1 MKTTLIVSMLMTFF
15 GLSDIY
21 TETQIQ
27 GKVTEE
33 STGEPVLFASV
44 GLYKDGVLVSG
55 TDTDF
60 DGNYFFRGI
69 EPGKYDLEVQYL
81 GLQTTRKTKV
91 KAKAGVVTTVDI
103 IMKEEG
109 VMVDCIEVVGY
120 KVPLVEMDN
129 TTSGSVL
136 IAPKKGLANKVKKVF
151 RKKRKKKLE
160 SLPSKSMSALAATS
174 AGISVSQDNISV
186 RGSRSQST
194 FYYIDGVRVNADAYT
209 TLKKA
214 EPLSKRLSKRTA
226 ESGAPNTEGY
236 NKSIENAFV
245 SPLLEPQST
254 FSLDVDKASYS
265 NIRRM
270 INYGQLPPADA
281 VRVEEM
287 INYFEYDYELPDN
300 QHPIVVRH
308 NYTSCPWNKDHR
320 LLHLSMKA
328 TEIETES
335 LPATNL
341 VFLVDVSGSMNAQNK
356 LPLVISSL
364 KLLVNQLRPDDRVAI
379 VTYAGRAGVALES
392 TPAAEKE
399 IIYAGLE
406 RLKSGGGTAG
416 SQGIRTAYA
425 IANENFIEGGNN
437 RVILA
442 TDGDFNIGVSTA
454 EGLLKLIE
462 RKRESGIFLS
472 VLGYGMGNY
481 QDHNMQTLAGNGNG
495 NHAYIDSYAE
505 AKKVLVNEFA
515 GTLFTVAKDVKIQID
530 FNPSEVQSYRL
541 IGYENR
547 MLAAEDF
554 DDDKKDAGEVGSG
567 HTVTAIYEII
577 PAGSSS
583 SFSVDVG
590 EEMINKTK
598 KSHANGLAHVKCRYK
613 KSDGRRSTKFVTD
626 IPSRLTEVSSL
637 GKDIQFSIAVAE
649 FGMNVGQSAYL
660 KTSDL
665 NNCLNL
671 AMENIGEDSD
681 GYRAE
686 FIELVK
692 QYMTLVSVASD
703 N

>member
-1 MKTTLIVSMLMTFF
+1 
-15 GLSDIY
+15 
-21 TETQIQ
+21 
-27 GKVTEE
+27 
-33 STGEPVLFASV
+33 
-44 GLYKDGVLVSG
+44 
-55 TDTDF
+55 
-60 DGNYFFRGI
+60 
-69 EPGKYDLEVQYL
+69 
-81 GLQTTRKTKV
+81 
-91 KAKAGVVTTVDI
+91 
-103 IMKEEG
+103 
-109 VMVDCIEVVGY
+109 
-120 KVPLVEMDN
+120 
-129 TTSGSVL
+129 
-136 IAPKKGLANKVKKVF
+136 
-151 RKKRKKKLE
+151 
-160 SLPSKSMSALAATS
+160 
-174 AGISVSQDNISV
+174 
-186 RGSRSQST
+186 
-194 FYYIDGVRVNADAYT
+194 
-209 TLKKA
+209 
-214 EPLSKRLSKRTA
+214 
-226 ESGAPNTEGY
+226 
-236 NKSIENAFV
+236 
-245 SPLLEPQST
+245 
-254 FSLDVDKASYS
+254 
-265 NIRRM
+265 
-270 INYGQLPPADA
+270 
-281 VRVEEM
+281 
-287 INYFEYDYELPDN
+287 
-300 QHPIVVRH
+300 
-308 NYTSCPWNKDHR
+308 
-320 LLHLSMKA
+320 MKA